1 MVTLT
6 IRYRDGS
13 QTQILTDAL
22 WAGAAAE
29 RFRGRDEVA
38 WVTVSGPTTPP
49 TPAPAAPSIGT
60 PPRAVPTSSA

>member
-13 QTQILTDAL
+13 QTQIRTAVA

-38 WVTVSGPTTPP
+38 WVTVSETQPVE
-49 TPAPAAPSIGT
+49 PST
-60 PPRAVPTSSA
+60 